1 MKVLRPCVIFSRLP
15 LLLLFVCEYEEPHPQ
30 DICIIHEEDCAKAA
44 ESGRASAPVAL
55 LSSTKIGSKQQER
68 NSPD

>member
-1 MKVLRPCVIFSRLP
+1 MKVPRLCVIFSRLP
-15 LLLLFVCEYEEPHPQ
+15 LLLVFVCEYEEPSPQ

-55 LSSTKIGSKQQER
+55 STPKIGSKQQER
-68 NSPD
+68 NRD